1 MADLNALIAQG
12 YQPQAPV
19 DPFAQYAKMQQ
30 LNVGQNQNALAQY
43 QLAQAQRA
51 DVQANALN
59 AAYASGINPDTGEMD
74 YAKVRRSL
82 AVGGAGSQ
90 IPALEKSRLEQQK
103 SLYEQ
108 QELLGKIAKQ
118 PVELAR
124 AKLELVDQQLKQS
137 KERLNQIDPNNP
149 DAGEQLLAWHQS
161 NHQGLLG
168 DTLRASGST
177 PEQTQG
183 AIQAAVAK
191 GPAGIADFI
200 QKSTLGQ
207 TEFAKSIAPTP
218 KRVTDGKTSFLVDD
232 NPRSPTFGQKVGGA
246 GFEMGMTPGEKSTAA
261 IAASRL
267 AFDQQ
272 KFAWEKANPGH
283 ELIQNADGEYYAVD
297 KRTKALTPLMVGG
310 AAPAATAPAAG
321 VGVPAVAPAGGVPV
335 GRTAPAAGV
344 PFVGKTSGMT
354 ESQGNATAFGMR
366 MKDSHTALKNLENK
380 GMTNTGVIGST
391 IGGVVG
397 LVPLI
402 GDKLA
407 SGVDNIYNVLP
418 QVLGGYSPEQQQ
430 VLNGRINFITA
441 VLRKESGASI
451 NPNEFTTME
460 KLYFPRPGDD
470 ASLIKQKQNARELA
484 IKAMKVQAGPGAK
497 SIDQLEVGG
506 SAASANDP
514 LGLR

>member
-12 YQPQAPV
+12 YQFQAPP

-43 QLAQAQRA
+43 QLAQAQRQ

-59 AAYASGINPDTGEMD
+59 AAYASGVNPDTGEMD

-82 AVGGAGSQ
+82 AAGGAGSQ
-90 IPALEKSRLEQQK
+90 IPALEKTRLEQQQAK
-103 SLYEQ
+103 LT
-108 QELLGKIAKQ
+108 QEKLLGEIAAQ
-118 PVELAR
+118 PVALAE
-124 AKLELVDQQLKQS
+124 AKIKVVDSQLKQS
-137 KERLNQIDPNNP
+137 KDRLNQIDPYSP
-149 DAGEQLLAWHQS
+149 DAGQQLLAWHQS

-207 TEFAKSIAPTP
+207 TEFAKSIAPIP
-218 KRVTDGKTSFLVDD
+218 EAATDGKTKFFIDK
-232 NPRSPTFGQKVGGA
+232 NPKSPTFGQKIGGA
-246 GFEMGMTPGEKSTAA
+246 GFEMGMTPGEKSTADT
-261 IAASRL
+261 AASRL

-272 KFAWEKANPGH
+272 KFKWEKDNPGH

-297 KRTKALTPLMVGG
+297 KRTRALTPLMVGG
-310 AAPAATAPAAG
+310 GAAPAAA
-321 VGVPAVAPAGGVPV
+321 APAGAGRGSVGVTD
-335 GRTAPAAGV
+335 GRAAPAAGV
-344 PFVGKTSGMT
+344 PFVGKSAGLT

-366 MKDSHTALKNLENK
+366 MKDSHDLLTKLENM
-380 GMTNTGVIGST
+380 GETNTGLT
-391 IGGVVG
+391 RGVVGGTLG

-402 GDKLA
+402 GDKLNDA
-407 SGVDNIYNVLP
+407 TGNVFNALP
-418 QVLGGYSPEQQQ
+418 GVLGGLSENQQRVQ
-430 VLNGRINFITA
+430 NARINFITA
-441 VLRKESGASI
+441 ILRKESGAAIS
-451 NPNEFTTME
+451 PQEFTTAE
-460 KLYFPRPGDD
+460 KLYFPSPGEGTNV
-470 ASLIKQKQNARELA
+470 IKQKQRARDLA

-497 SIDQLEVGG
+497 SIDQLDVGG
-506 SAASANDP
+506 AGTPSANDP